1 LPADS
6 LSVCDRTPQ
15 IRDYLVQQAG
25 KPCEAINDADLLQI
39 TAVRIPGAGITTL
52 QPGDFAGLAR
62 VETVNL
68 KRNAITE
75 LPAGIFAGLTS
86 LRVLVL
92 LGNDIHRLPDDFAAG
107 NVALEKIHIFQN
119 AFTTI
124 PDPVLKT
131 LKALPKLNVLEI
143 GRELDEE
150 SKDRLRDAFPRENEH
165 VTLIFT

>member
-1 LPADS
+1 MKSSITPLLFAIALLPRLLPADS

-131 LKALPKLNVLEI
+131 VAYNFLCPSTRVMTT
-143 GRELDEE
+143 RE
-150 SKDRLRDAFPRENEH
+150 R
-165 VTLIFT
+165 T